1 MSLLST
7 FMKRI
12 KGISQWFLKA
22 SLVIKIIIVVVIVG
36 IGWFTVTRLKATNS
50 QKVQY
55 QTSAVEKGTL
65 IVSITASGQ
74 VSTANASPITTNASG
89 VIKKLYT
96 KDGETVKAG
105 DPIADIDLDLQ
116 GKQKYSQASSSYQS
130 AQNSLAAA
138 QASVNSSQASLFTQ
152 WKQYYNLATNS
163 YYTNGD
169 GSPNETNR
177 QLADFYI
184 SKDNWLTAEA
194 QYKNQLNAVTQ
205 AQMAVSA
212 SWYSYQQAS
221 PTVYA
226 PISGT
231 VSGLSLQVGTV
242 ISPQSSNS
250 NGTVN
255 STSIA
260 NVITQANPIVSL
272 NLTEI
277 DVPKITLGNKAT
289 ITFDA
294 IPDKTFTGKV
304 VSIDRVGVLSS
315 GVTNYPTVIQ
325 LDTTSPNIL
334 PNMAATASIITDTKD
349 NVLLVPTSAVQTQ
362 TGTGSYVRVLQNGQ
376 PVQISVTTG
385 ASSDTQIEIVAGVT
399 EGTPVVTAVTGGST
413 TRTTTTTTSPF
424 GISGFGGARTGGA
437 VRVRD

>member
-1 MSLLST
+1 
-7 FMKRI
+7 MKKRLF
-12 KGISQWFLKA
+12 GAFHWFLKA
-22 SLVIKIIIVVVIVG
+22 SLVVKIIVIVLLVG
-36 IGWFTVTRLKATNS
+36 LVLFTVRRINS
-50 QKVQY
+50 SKTTKVTY
-55 QTSAVEKGTL
+55 QTSAATRDTL
-65 IVSITASGQ
+65 IVSVSASGQ

-89 VIKKLYT
+89 VIKKLYV
-96 KDGETVKAG
+96 KDGDLVKSG

-116 GKQKYSQASSSYQS
+116 GKQKYSQASSSYQG

-138 QASVNSSQASLFTQ
+138 QASMNSSQATLFTQ

-169 GSPNETNR
+169 GTPNETNR

-184 SKDNWLTAEA
+184 SKDGWLAAEA
-194 QYKNQLNAVTQ
+194 QYKNQQSAVTQ

-260 NVITQANPIVSL
+260 NVITQANPIVTL
-272 NLTEI
+272 NMTEI
-277 DVPKITLGNKAT
+277 DVPKIALGNKAT
-289 ITFDA
+289 IIFDA

-304 VSIDRVGVLSS
+304 VSIDRVGVVSS
-315 GVTNYPTVIQ
+315 GVTNYPTVLQ
-325 LDTTSPNIL
+325 LDTTSPYIL
-334 PNMAATASIITDTKD
+334 PNMAAAASIITQTKD
-349 NVLLVPTSAVQTQ
+349 NVLLVPSSAVTTTQ
-362 TGTGSYVRVLQNGQ
+362 GTSTVQVLQNGKPQ
-376 PVQISVTTG
+376 QIPVEIG
-385 ASSDTQIEIVAGVT
+385 LSSDTQVEIVSGIT
-399 EGTPVVTAVTGGST
+399 EGTQVVTAVTGGST
-413 TRTTTTTTSPF
+413 ARTTTTSSPF
-424 GISGFGGARTGGA
+424 GLGGFGGAARGGNV
-437 VRVRD
+437 VRVGAGGR